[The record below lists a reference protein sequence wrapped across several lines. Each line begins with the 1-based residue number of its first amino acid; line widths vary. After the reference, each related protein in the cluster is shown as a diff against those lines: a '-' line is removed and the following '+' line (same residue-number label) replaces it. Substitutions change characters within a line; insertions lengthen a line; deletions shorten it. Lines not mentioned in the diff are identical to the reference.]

1 VSVIISTLLNCRILE
16 VPTSQIFLP
25 LNPTPKTTSKGLFF
39 YFQKIMTVKPK
50 LLFIFILLILNS
62 QFSILNC
69 FAQQPGGGMRPSGG
83 QGSQMPDLGSLGAVV
98 GMIVDENKAPVQYAT
113 VYVMNAKDSTTV
125 TGGITDENGR
135 IIIIDIPWGTYI
147 VQINA
152 MGYSKHFTP
161 EFTLSQSNPRYM
173 MRQFAIT
180 QRPQQLK
187 GVEVSTQKEML
198 QQNLDKKVYNVEN
211 SIITEGATAVQA
223 LAEIPSVDV
232 DIEGNVS
239 LRGSGNVT
247 ILIDGRPTNLTLD
260 QIPASEIE
268 SVEVITNP
276 SARLDPDGM
285 GGIINVILKKKKQP
299 GFNAYFTG
307 GMATSVFRDK
317 FYLDGGNFSANLNYT
332 YHKVS
337 MFLNYNFR
345 SGQWRNAG
353 ELERTSW
360 FQRNEESPAD
370 STYLS
375 QNSDY
380 TSQYFGNNV
389 RAGLDYF
396 INKQNTLS
404 FAFGYNRHDN
414 SDTSNLAANN
424 LRWMFNEKQ
433 LFNAYNQK
441 GGGVRYGNNFSGN
454 ISYKKI
460 FDKQGRELTSDIY
473 YTEMIGNQKSQYL
486 QNFILPDSLPNY
498 FQRTNTNSQNRTTTA
513 QVDFITPVGNGGRI
527 ETGYKLSYR
536 SIGQDY
542 SLFCGNS
549 YSDAQENEQQRNN
562 FLYQELINS
571 AYFIYSNS
579 FWKVLKVQLG
589 LRGEFANTWSELFP
603 ANAESKKYS
612 RDYLKLKNIL
622 YPTVHIRY
630 DINSYH
636 SLQLSFSRRVT
647 RPRFWSLNPFVDV
660 SDKQNLRM
668 GNPNLGSEFANNVEL
683 GYSSTIKSS
692 FLSATVFYRQRT
704 DLITRYT
711 EMRQAY
717 IKDGLIYYTLIDDEI
732 YTLPIE
738 ENYLG
743 LDTFTYTLTSSQ
755 NLNKS
760 QSIGLELVFGQRL
773 WGFWRINFSGDC
785 YYVKINSD
793 DLIDPNLSDDWAYG
807 FRLNQTFNLPKS
819 WDLQLN
825 FRFRSRS
832 ITTGSMGGWGGGGVG
847 QGRRN
852 AQYSLNF
859 GVKKSFLKNTM
870 SVSLNIRDLIYNPS
884 TIVNSY
890 DYTKPNSGY
899 YSTSTR
905 YRSAFQANLTL
916 TYRLNNYKQ
925 RREQM
930 RDVDTGE
937 VPMGD

>member
-1 VSVIISTLLNCRILE
+1 MI
-16 VPTSQIFLP
+16 PQHKFH
-25 LNPTPKTTSKGLFF
+25 
-39 YFQKIMTVKPK
+39 Y
-50 LLFIFILLILNS
+50 ILLVLLLIFHLS
-62 QFSILNC
+62 SLTS
-69 FAQQPGGGMRPSGG
+69 FAQQPGGGMRPGGG
-83 QGSQMPDLGSLGAVV
+83 QSGQMPDLGSMGAVLGV
-98 GMIVDENKAPVQYAT
+98 IVDENKVPVQYAT
-113 VYVMNAKDSTTV
+113 VFVMNVKDSTTA

-135 IIIIDIPWGTYI
+135 ILITEIPWGTYF
-147 VQINA
+147 VQVFA
-152 MGYSKHFTP
+152 MGYSKHYTP

-173 MRQFAIT
+173 MRQFAVT
-180 QRPQQLK
+180 HRPQQLK
-187 GVEVSTQKEML
+187 GIEVSTQKEML

-211 SIITEGATAVQA
+211 SIVTEGATAVQA

-247 ILIDGRPTNLTLD
+247 VLVDGRPTNLTLD

-285 GGIINVILKKKKQP
+285 GGVINVILKKKKQP

-307 GMATSVFRDK
+307 GMATSVFQNK
-317 FYLDGGNFSANLNYT
+317 FYVDGGNLSVNLNYT
-332 YHKVS
+332 YHKITT
-337 MFLNYNFR
+337 FLNYNFR
-345 SGQWRNAG
+345 SGQWRNTG

-360 FQRNEESPAD
+360 FQRNEQSPAD
-370 STYLS
+370 STYLNQTNKSNS
-375 QNSDY
+375 QF
-380 TSQYFGNNV
+380 FGNNI

-404 FAFGYNRHDN
+404 FSFGYNRYN
-414 SDTSNLAANN
+414 NKDTSNLSANN
-424 LRWMFNEKQ
+424 MRWMFNEKQ
-433 LFNAYNQK
+433 SFNTYLQN
-441 GGGVRYGNNFSGN
+441 GGGYRYGNNFSGN
-454 ISYKKI
+454 ISYKKT
-460 FDKQGRELTSDIY
+460 FDKQGREFTSDLY
-473 YTEMIGNQKSQYL
+473 YTEIFGGSGNQLL
-486 QNFILPDSLPNY
+486 QHFTLPDTLPNY
-498 FQRTNTNSQNRTTTA
+498 YQKTSTDMRNRTATA

-536 SIGQDY
+536 SIWQDY
-542 SLFCGNS
+542 RLFYGNS
-549 YSDAQENEQQRNN
+549 DHDFSESLQQRNN

-589 LRGEFANTWSELFP
+589 LRGEFANTWSELNP
-603 ANAESKKYS
+603 DNAESKPYRK
-612 RDYLKLKNIL
+612 DYLKLKNIL
-622 YPTVHIRY
+622 YPTAHIRY
-630 DINSYH
+630 DINSNH

-668 GNPNLGSEFANNVEL
+668 GNPDLGPEFANNLEL
-683 GYSSTIKSS
+683 GYSTNIKSS
-692 FLSATVFYRQRT
+692 SFSATVFYRQRT

-717 IKDGLIYYTLIDDEI
+717 IKDGFIYYTLIDDEI
-732 YTLPIE
+732 YKLPIDD
-738 ENYLG
+738 NYLG

-760 QSIGLELVFGQRL
+760 QSIGLELLYGQRL
-773 WGFWRINFSGDC
+773 FGFWRINFSGDC
-785 YYVKINSD
+785 YYVKINSN

-832 ITTGSMGGWGGGGVG
+832 ITTGSMGWGGGGVG

-852 AQYSLNF
+852 AQYSLNL
-859 GVKKSFLKNTM
+859 GVKKSFLKSNAM
-870 SVSLNIRDLIYNPS
+870 SVSLNIRDLIYNPK
-884 TIVNSY
+884 TIVTSY
-890 DYTKPNSGY
+890 DYTKPTNGY

-905 YRSAFQANLTL
+905 WRSVLQANLTV

-925 RREQM
+925 RREAS
-930 RDVDTGE
+930 RDVDTGDI
-937 VPMGD
+937 PMGD

>member
-1 VSVIISTLLNCRILE
+1 MQQFFFSYQFMRY
-16 VPTSQIFLP
+16 
-25 LNPTPKTTSKGLFF
+25 KTHSFFF
-39 YFQKIMTVKPK
+39 Y
-50 LLFIFILLILNS
+50 LFIIFNF
-62 QFSILNC
+62 QFSILNS
-69 FAQQPGGGMRPSGG
+69 FAQPGGGRPAGGG
-83 QGSQMPDLGSLGAVV
+83 QGGQMPDLGSLGAVV

-113 VYVMNAKDSTTV
+113 VYVMNAPDSTTV

-135 IIIIDIPWGTYI
+135 IVIIDIPWGTYF
-147 VQINA
+147 VQVNA
-152 MGYSKHFTP
+152 MGYSKHFSP
-161 EFTLSQSNPRYM
+161 EFTLTQSSPRYV

-187 GVEVSTQKEML
+187 SIEVTTQKEML

-268 SVEVITNP
+268 SIEVITNP

-299 GFNAYFTG
+299 GFNAYFSG
-307 GMATSVFRDK
+307 GLATSVFMK
-317 FYLDGGNFSANLNYT
+317 KLYLDGGNFSANLNYT
-332 YHKVS
+332 YNKIT
-337 MFLNYNFR
+337 MFLNYSFR

-353 ELERTSW
+353 EMERTSW
-360 FQRNEESPAD
+360 FQRNEETPAD
-370 STYLS
+370 STYLK
-375 QNSDY
+375 QNNFSNA
-380 TSQYFGNNV
+380 QFFGNNV

-404 FAFGYNRHDN
+404 FSFGYNKHDN
-414 SDTSNLAANN
+414 KDTTRLTADN
-424 LRWMFNEKQ
+424 LRWMLNDNQILTKQSFNTYGQ
-433 LFNAYNQK
+433 DGA
-441 GGGVRYGNNFSGN
+441 GTRYGNNFSGN
-454 ISYKKI
+454 ISYKKV
-460 FDKQGRELTSDIY
+460 FNKQGRELTSDLY
-473 YTEMIGNQKSQYL
+473 YTEIIGNQKSQYL
-486 QNFILPDSLPNY
+486 QHFTLPDTLPDY
-498 FQRTNTNSQNRTTTA
+498 FQKTYTDMRNRSATA
-513 QVDFITPVGNGGRI
+513 QVDFITPIGNGGRI
-527 ETGYKLSYR
+527 ETGYKFSYR
-536 SIGQDY
+536 SIGQKY
-542 SLFCGNS
+542 RLFYGNT
-549 YSDAQENEQQRNN
+549 YLDAHEDQQQRND
-562 FLYQELINS
+562 FLYQELINA

-589 LRGEFANTWSELFP
+589 LRTEFAHTWSELFP
-603 ANAESKKYS
+603 ANAESKSYIKN
-612 RDYLKLKNIL
+612 YLKLKNIL
-622 YPTVHIRY
+622 YPTIHIRY
-630 DINSYH
+630 DINDYH
-636 SLQLSFSRRVT
+636 ALQVSFSRRVT
-647 RPRFWSLNPFVDV
+647 RPRFFSLNPFVDV

-668 GNPNLGSEFANNVEL
+668 GNPNLGPEFANNVEL
-683 GYSSTIKSS
+683 GYSMNIKSS
-692 FLSATVFYRQRT
+692 SFSATVFYRQRT

-717 IKDGLIYYTLIDDEI
+717 IKDGLIYYTLIDDEV
-732 YTLPIE
+732 YTLPID

-760 QSIGLELVFGQRL
+760 QSIGLELVYGQKL

-785 YYVKINSD
+785 YYVKINSN

-832 ITTGSMGGWGGGGVG
+832 ITTGSMGWGGGGVG

-852 AQYSLNF
+852 AQYSLNL
-859 GVKKSFLKNTM
+859 GVKKSFLKNAM
-870 SVSLNIRDLIYNPS
+870 SVSLNIRDLIYNPK
-884 TIVNSY
+884 TIVTSY
-890 DYTKPNSGY
+890 DYTKPTSGY

-905 YRSAFQANLTL
+905 WRSVLQANLTL
-916 TYRLNNYKQ
+916 TYKMNNYKQ
-925 RREQM
+925 RREQT

-937 VPMGD
+937 APTD

>member
-1 VSVIISTLLNCRILE
+1 MNHK
-16 VPTSQIFLP
+16 PFLF
-25 LNPTPKTTSKGLFF
+25 SICLFS
-39 YFQKIMTVKPK
+39 
-50 LLFIFILLILNS
+50 LLFS
-62 QFSILNC
+62 PFSVLPS
-69 FAQQPGGGMRPSGG
+69 FAQQPDNPPRPGG
-83 QGSQMPDLGSLGAVV
+83 QGGQMPDLGSLGAVV

-113 VYVMNAKDSTTV
+113 IYVMNASDSTTV

-135 IIIIDIPWGTYI
+135 VVIIDIPWGTYF
-147 VQINA
+147 VQVNA

-187 GVEVSTQKEML
+187 GVEVTTQKEML

-239 LRGSGNVT
+239 LRGTGNVT
-247 ILIDGRPTNLTLD
+247 ILIDGRPTNLELD

-307 GMATSVFRDK
+307 GLATSVFRQK
-317 FYLDGGNFSANLNYT
+317 LYLDGGNLSANLNYT
-332 YHKVS
+332 YHKIT

-353 ELERTSW
+353 DLDRTSW
-360 FQRNEESPAD
+360 FQRGETSAPVD
-370 STYLS
+370 STYLFQENTSIS
-375 QNSDY
+375 QF
-380 TSQYFGNNV
+380 FGNNV
-389 RAGLDYF
+389 RAGLDYL

-404 FAFGYNRHDN
+404 FQFGYNRYDN
-414 SDTSNLAANN
+414 KDTNNLTADN
-424 LRWMFNEKQ
+424 LRWMFDEKQ
-433 LFNAYNQK
+433 SFNAYKQN
-441 GGGVRYGNNFSGN
+441 GAGTRAGNNFSGN
-454 ISYKKI
+454 ISYKKT
-460 FDKQGRELTSDIY
+460 FDKQGRELTSDLY
-473 YTEMIGNQKSQYL
+473 YTEMFGNQKSQYL
-486 QNFILPDSLPNY
+486 QHFTLPDTLPDY
-498 FQRTNTNSQNRTTTA
+498 FQKTFTDMRNRTTTA

-536 SIGQDY
+536 SIGQNY
-542 SLFCGNS
+542 SLFYGNN
-549 YSDAQENEQQRNN
+549 YSDAYESEQQRNN
-562 FLYQELINS
+562 FLYQELINA

-603 ANAESKKYS
+603 ANSEPESYPKN
-612 RDYLKLKNIL
+612 YLKLKNIL
-622 YPTVHIRY
+622 YPTVHVRY
-630 DINSYH
+630 DINDYH

-668 GNPNLGSEFANNVEL
+668 GNPDLGPEFANNVEL
-683 GYSSTIKSS
+683 GYSTNIKSS
-692 FLSATVFYRQRT
+692 SLSATIFYRQRT

-717 IKDGLIYYTLIDDEI
+717 IEDGLIYYTLLNDKI
-732 YTLPIE
+732 YTLPID

-760 QSIGLELVFGQRL
+760 QSIGLELVYGQKL
-773 WGFWRINFSGDC
+773 WSFWRLSFSGDC
-785 YYVKINSD
+785 YYVKINSN

-807 FRLNQTFNLPKS
+807 FRLNQTFTLPKN

-832 ITTGSMGGWGGGGVG
+832 ITTGSMGWHGGGVG

-859 GVKKSFLKNTM
+859 GVKKSFLKNAM
-870 SVSLNIRDLIYNPS
+870 SVSLNIRDLIYNPK
-884 TIVNSY
+884 TVVTSY
-890 DYTKPNSGY
+890 DYTNPKSGY

-905 YRSAFQANLTL
+905 YRSALQANLTL

-937 VPMGD
+937 VPMGE

>member
-1 VSVIISTLLNCRILE
+1 MKYKTQCLSFYLFL
-16 VPTSQIFLP
+16 IF
-25 LNPTPKTTSKGLFF
+25 NF
-39 YFQKIMTVKPK
+39 
-50 LLFIFILLILNS
+50 
-62 QFSILNC
+62 QFSIFNS
-69 FAQQPGGGMRPSGG
+69 FAQQSGGTFRPGGQSG
-83 QGSQMPDLGSLGAVV
+83 QMPDLGSFGAVV
-98 GMIVDENKAPVQYAT
+98 GMIVDENKTPIQYAT
-113 VYVMNAKDSTTV
+113 VYVMSAVDSTTV
-125 TGGITDENGR
+125 TGGISDDNGR
-135 IIIIDIPWGTYI
+135 IIIIDIPWGTYF
-147 VQINA
+147 VQVNA
-152 MGYSKHFTP
+152 MGYSKHFSS

-187 GVEVSTQKEML
+187 SIEITTQKEML

-239 LRGSGNVT
+239 LRGTGNVT

-260 QIPASEIE
+260 QIPAAEIE

-307 GMATSVFRDK
+307 GLATSVFRQN
-317 FYLDGGNFSANLNYT
+317 FYLDGGNLSANLNYT
-332 YHKVS
+332 YNKVT

-345 SGQWRNAG
+345 SGQWRHAG
-353 ELERTSW
+353 DLNRTSW
-360 FQRNEESPAD
+360 FQRGEASLPTD

-375 QNSDY
+375 QENYSNS
-380 TSQYFGNNV
+380 QFFGNNV
-389 RAGLDYF
+389 RAGLDYL

-404 FAFGYNRHDN
+404 FQFGYNRYDN
-414 SDTSNLAANN
+414 KDTNNLTADN
-424 LRWMFNEKQ
+424 LRWMFDEKQ
-433 LFNAYNQK
+433 SFNTYKQDGA
-441 GGGVRYGNNFSGN
+441 GIRSGNNFSGN
-454 ISYKKI
+454 ISYKKT
-460 FDKQGRELTSDIY
+460 FDKQGRELTSDLY
-473 YTEMIGNQKSQYL
+473 YTEMFGNQKSQYL
-486 QNFILPDSLPNY
+486 QHFTLPDTLSDY
-498 FQRTNTNSQNRTTTA
+498 FQKTYTDMRNRTATA

-536 SIGQDY
+536 SIGQNY
-542 SLFCGNS
+542 SLFDGNS
-549 YSDAQENEQQRNN
+549 YNEYSENKQQRNN
-562 FLYQELINS
+562 FLYQELINA

-589 LRGEFANTWSELFP
+589 LRGEFANTWSKLL
-603 ANAESKKYS
+603 ESEPYS
-612 RDYLKLKNIL
+612 KNYLKPKNIL
-622 YPTVHIRY
+622 YPTIHVRY
-630 DINSYH
+630 DINDYH
-636 SLQLSFSRRVT
+636 SLQVSFSRRVT

-668 GNPNLGSEFANNVEL
+668 GNPNLGPEFANNVEL
-683 GYSSTIKSS
+683 GYSAAIKSS
-692 FLSATVFYRQRT
+692 SLSATIFYRQRT

-717 IKDGLIYYTLIDDEI
+717 IENGLIYYTLLNDEI
-732 YTLPIE
+732 YTLPID

-760 QSIGLELVFGQRL
+760 QSIGLELVYGQRL

-785 YYVKINSD
+785 YYVKINSN

-807 FRLNQTFNLPKS
+807 FRLNQTFSLPKN

-832 ITTGSMGGWGGGGVG
+832 ITTGSMGWGGGGVG

-852 AQYSLNF
+852 AQYSLNL
-859 GVKKSFLKNTM
+859 GIKKSFLKNTM
-870 SVSLNIRDLIYNPS
+870 SVSLNIRDLIYNPK
-884 TIVNSY
+884 TVVTSY
-890 DYTKPNSGY
+890 DYTNPKNGY

-905 YRSAFQANLTL
+905 YRSALQANLTL

-937 VPMGD
+937 IPMGE

>member
-1 VSVIISTLLNCRILE
+1 
-16 VPTSQIFLP
+16 
-25 LNPTPKTTSKGLFF
+25 
-39 YFQKIMTVKPK
+39 MTFNPK
-50 LLFIFILLILNS
+50 LLFISILLILNS
-62 QFSILNC
+62 QFLILNG
-69 FAQQPGGGMRPSGG
+69 FAQQPGGTRPGG
-83 QGSQMPDLGSLGAVV
+83 GGGQMPDLGSLGAVI
-98 GMIVDENKAPVQYAT
+98 GMIVDENKNPVQYAT
-113 VYVMNAKDSTTV
+113 IYVLNASDSTTA

-135 IIIIDIPWGTYI
+135 IVIIDIPWGTYF
-147 VQINA
+147 VQVNA
-152 MGYSKHFTP
+152 MGYSKHFSP
-161 EFTLSQSNPRYM
+161 EFTLSQGNPRYM

-187 GVEVSTQKEML
+187 SVEVTTQKEML

-239 LRGSGNVT
+239 LRGTGNVT

-299 GFNAYFTG
+299 GFNAYFSG
-307 GMATSVFRDK
+307 GFATSVFRNK
-317 FYLDGGNFSANLNYT
+317 FYVDGGNLSANLNYT
-332 YHKVS
+332 YHKVT

-360 FQRNEESPAD
+360 FQRNEDAPAD
-370 STYLS
+370 STYLIQES
-375 QNSDY
+375 NYRSL
-380 TSQYFGNNV
+380 YFGNNV

-404 FAFGYNRHDN
+404 FSFSYNRHDN
-414 SDTSNLAANN
+414 KDTSNLSADN
-424 LRWMFNEKQ
+424 LRRIFNEKQ
-433 LFNAYNQK
+433 SFNTYNQN
-441 GGGVRYGNNFSGN
+441 GRGDRNGNNFSGN
-454 ISYKKI
+454 LSYKKT
-460 FDKQGRELTSDIY
+460 FDKQGMELTSDLY
-473 YTEMIGNQKSQYL
+473 YTEMFGKQWNQYL
-486 QNFILPDSLPNY
+486 QHFSLPDTLPDY
-498 FQRTNTNSQNRTTTA
+498 FQKTYTDMRNRTATA
-513 QVDFITPVGNGGRI
+513 QVDFVTPVGNGGRI

-542 SLFCGNS
+542 RLYYGNS
-549 YSDAQENEQQRNN
+549 YQEFSESEQQRNN
-562 FLYQELINS
+562 FLYQELINA

-603 ANAESKKYS
+603 ANAESKSYIKN
-612 RDYLKLKNIL
+612 YLKPKNIL
-622 YPTVHIRY
+622 YPTLHVRY
-630 DINSYH
+630 DINNNH
-636 SLQLSFSRRVT
+636 SMQLSFSRRVT

-668 GNPNLGSEFANNVEL
+668 GNPDLGPEFANNVEL
-683 GYSSTIKSS
+683 GYSMNIKNSS
-692 FLSATVFYRQRT
+692 LGATVFYRQRT

-717 IKDGLIYYTLIDDEI
+717 IKDGLIYYTLIDDDV

-785 YYVKINSD
+785 YYVKINSN

-832 ITTGSMGGWGGGGVG
+832 ITTGSMGWGGGGVG

-852 AQYSLNF
+852 AQYSLNL
-859 GVKKSFLKNTM
+859 GVKKSLLKNAM
-870 SVSLNIRDLIYNPS
+870 SISLNIRDVIYNPK
-884 TIVNSY
+884 TIVTSY
-890 DYTKPNSGY
+890 DYTKSTSGY

-905 YRSAFQANLTL
+905 WRSALQANLTL